1 VALIE
6 AHMNSPPQ
14 RKMFQDSNF
23 CHAIDVVFIVSC
35 GGLMDSVP
43 DKNTSLLSVLTL
55 VEQKNEEINK
65 DLSDLH
71 CFTRVTTV
79 EKDLQPC

>member
-6 AHMNSPPQ
+6 AYLNSLFSRDVP
-14 RKMFQDSNF
+14 RYYFYR
-23 CHAIDVVFIVSC
+23 AIDVVFIVSY

-43 DKNTSLLSVLTL
+43 DKNTSLLSVLRL
-55 VEQKNEEINK
+55 ANREQRTNK

-71 CFTRVTTV
+71 YLSTC
-79 EKDLQPC
+79 E